1 MIIPRITERL
11 TSGLT
16 SFLSFDMIA
25 RSTGDERWSERYTEY
40 INLCESKLEMTRLN
54 WLPYTSAKLQRT
66 CSHEL
71 RE

>member
-1 MIIPRITERL
+1 
-11 TSGLT
+11 
-16 SFLSFDMIA
+16 MIA

-71 RE
+71 REYKYQETSVESVYSERLI